1 MSQLRQPYAAGY
13 FYPADK
19 NKLKEQL
26 DWLLK
31 IAHKETSY
39 DNITGLIAPHAGY
52 IYSGRTAAFAYNT
65 IKDKNYQTIII
76 ISPSHKEYFPGIS
89 IYSGD
94 GYLTPFGEVGIN
106 KELVVQLTRESK
118 TIFKGME
125 GHKQEHGIE
134 VHLPFLQFLLN
145 DFKIVPIVMGDQS
158 KIYIDELAE
167 NISHNIDK
175 NTLIIASS
183 DLSHFYS
190 RDIANDLD
198 SIIEEK
204 INNYD
209 YEGLYLDLEHKKCE
223 ACGGG
228 PIIALM
234 KSLDLIN
241 KNKSVVL
248 DRSDSGDVT
257 RNLDEVVG
265 YLSAVIY
272 S

>member
-13 FYPADK
+13 FYPSDK
-19 NKLKEQL
+19 YKLKEQI

-31 IAHKETSY
+31 TGYKETSF
-39 DNITGLIAPHAGY
+39 DNISGLVVPHAGY

-65 IKDKNYQTIII
+65 IKDRTYKTVII

-89 IYSGD
+89 IYNGD
-94 GYLTPFGEVGIN
+94 GYLTPLGEVGIN
-106 KELVVQLTRESK
+106 KEFVNYLTEGSK
-118 TIFKGME
+118 NIFKGTE
-125 GHKQEHGIE
+125 GHKQEHAIE
-134 VHLPFLQFLLN
+134 VHLPFLQFLFD

-158 KIYIDELAE
+158 KIYIDELSGS
-167 NISHNIDK
+167 ISRNIDN

-190 RDIANDLD
+190 RVLANELD
-198 SIIEEK
+198 SIIEER
-204 INNYD
+204 INSYD
-209 YEGLYLDLEHKKCE
+209 YERLYRDLTNKRCE

-228 PIIALM
+228 PIVTMM
-234 KSLDLIN
+234 KALDLL
-241 KNKSVVL
+241 KSNKSIVL
-248 DRSDSGDVT
+248 DRSDSGDIT

-265 YLSAVIY
+265 YLSAAVY